1 MIDIPLSNR
10 FFALGN
16 QFYKQTKPVPVPAP
30 SLIKLNCE
38 LASVMGLS
46 IDESVLEQSTMIFA
60 GNLVPKGTTPLA
72 MAYSGSQFG
81 SFNPQLGDGRAIYL
95 GELNPQTDMSFDVQ
109 LKGSGRT
116 AYSRNGDG
124 RSALGPV
131 LREYLVSE
139 VMHKFNVPTTRA
151 LAAVTTG
158 EEVARET
165 LGPGGILTRVASS
178 FVRVGTFQY
187 FAAKGD
193 IKSIKILAD
202 YVIER
207 NYRAIKEKDN
217 QYLELFKLIVER
229 QAKLI
234 ASWMHLGFIH
244 GVMNTDNMSVA
255 GETIDYGPCA
265 FMDEFN
271 HNQVYSFIDR
281 GGRYAYSNQPPIGL
295 WNLTRLAECLVPL
308 FSEETDTAVEL
319 AKEVLQSYEVSYE
332 KAWLGGMRLKLGLA
346 NTDVKNNDIE
356 DKKLIESLFQ
366 IMQLNHADFT
376 LTFFYLSRINKTE
389 SVIDEDLT
397 ELFDNPEMIENWLV
411 KWRLR
416 VSKETTA
423 DDERQLGMRS
433 VNPVYIPR
441 NHLIEEVIRA
451 AEDNNDFTLFH
462 KMHAVLEKPYTIQ
475 EGMDK
480 YMLPPEPEQVVENTF
495 CGT

>member
-1 MIDIPLSNR
+1 LIHIPLSNR
-10 FFALGN
+10 YLGLGP
-16 QFYKQTKPVPVPAP
+16 QFYKQSKPVPVAAP
-30 SLIKLNCE
+30 SLIKFNPE
-38 LASVMGLS
+38 LAVLMGLS
-46 IDESVLEQSTMIFA
+46 IDDSDLVESTMIFS
-60 GNLVPKGTTPLA
+60 GNRVPEGSAPLA

-95 GELNPQTDMSFDVQ
+95 GEVNTAGGESFDIQ
-109 LKGSGRT
+109 LKGSGKT

-139 VMHKFNVPTTRA
+139 AMHKLGVPTTRA
-151 LAAVTTG
+151 LAAVSTG

-165 LGPGGILTRVASS
+165 LAPGGVLTRVASS
-178 FVRVGTFQY
+178 FIRVGTFQY
-187 FAAKGD
+187 FASKGD
-193 IKSIKILAD
+193 IKSIRMLAD

-207 NYRAIKEKDN
+207 NFKTILGREN
-217 QYLELFKLIVER
+217 QYLEFLKLVVER
-229 QAKLI
+229 QASLI
-234 ASWMHLGFIH
+234 ANWMHLGFIH

-308 FSEETDTAVEL
+308 LSGDTDIAVDQ
-319 AKEVLQSYEVSYE
+319 AKGVLQSYEE
-332 KAWLGGMRLKLGLA
+332 KYQKSWLTGMRKKIGLTDNDDH
-346 NTDVKNNDIE
+346 NTDHQ
-356 DKKLIESLFQ
+356 DKKLIDSLFE

-376 LTFFYLSRINKTE
+376 LTFFYLSRLNIKPSEND
-389 SVIDEDLT
+389 DEMKS
-397 ELFDNPEMIENWLV
+397 LFDKPELLEVWLV
-411 KWRLR
+411 KWRNRLSNEKQTDVTR
-416 VSKETTA
+416 HLSM
-423 DDERQLGMRS
+423 QS

-441 NHLIEEVIRA
+441 NHMIEAVIRA

-462 KMHAVLEKPYTIQ
+462 EMNRVLEKPFILQ
-475 EGMDK
+475 EGMDE
-480 YMLPPEPEQVVENTF
+480 YMLPPDPEQVVENTF

>member
-1 MIDIPLSNR
+1 MKHIPLNNR
-10 FFALGN
+10 FLDLGS
-16 QFYKQTKPVPVPAP
+16 QFYRKSKPVPVTAPA
-30 SLIKLNCE
+30 LIKFNKN
-38 LASVMGLS
+38 LASMMGLS
-46 IDESVLEQSTMIFA
+46 IEDTNLQEATLIFA
-60 GNLVPKGTTPLA
+60 GNQLPEGSIPLA

-95 GELNPQTDMSFDVQ
+95 GEVNAPDGKTFDVQ

-139 VMHKFNVPTTRA
+139 AMYKLNVPTTRA

-193 IKSIKILAD
+193 LKSIKILAD

-207 NYRAIKEKDN
+207 NYQNINGVDN
-217 QYLELFKLIVER
+217 LYLEFFKSVVER

-234 ASWMHLGFIH
+234 AQWMQLGFIH

-281 GGRYAYSNQPPIGL
+281 GGRYAYSQQPPIGL

-308 FSEETDTAVEL
+308 FAEDTETAVEL
-319 AKEVLQSYEVSYE
+319 AKEVLQSYETSYE
-332 KAWLGGMRLKLGLA
+332 KAWLEGMRIKFGLVRSDDNA
-346 NTDVKNNDIE
+346 GDIQ
-356 DKKLIESLFQ
+356 DKKLIESLFE
-366 IMQLNHADFT
+366 IMQMNHADFT
-376 LTFFYLSRINKTE
+376 LTFFYLSRLNLIESDIDEKLKKLFDKTE
-389 SVIDEDLT
+389 S
-397 ELFDNPEMIENWLV
+397 IEAWLGR
-411 KWRLR
+411 WRLR
-416 VSKETTA
+416 LSEETTT
-423 DDERQLGMRS
+423 DEERQLNMQS

-462 KMHAVLEKPYTIQ
+462 KLHVVLEDPFTLQ
-475 EGMDK
+475 PGMDK

>member
-1 MIDIPLSNR
+1 LIHIPFSNR
-10 FFALGN
+10 YLGLGT
-16 QFYKQTKPVPVPAP
+16 QFYKQSKPVPVTGP
-30 SLIKLNCE
+30 SLITFNSE
-38 LASVMGLS
+38 LAALMGIS
-46 IDESVLEQSTMIFA
+46 IDDSDLAEFTIIFSGNRVPDES
-60 GNLVPKGTTPLA
+60 TPLA

-95 GELNPQTDMSFDVQ
+95 GEVNTTEGVSFDIQ
-109 LKGSGRT
+109 LKGSGKT

-139 VMHKFNVPTTRA
+139 AMHKLGVPTTRA

-165 LGPGGILTRVASS
+165 LAPGGVLTRVASS

-187 FAAKGD
+187 FAARGD
-193 IKSIKILAD
+193 IKSIQKLAD

-207 NYRAIKEKDN
+207 NYKSIHVSENK
-217 QYLELFKLIVER
+217 YLDFFKSVVER
-229 QAKLI
+229 QASLI

-265 FMDEFN
+265 FMDEYN

-308 FSEETDTAVEL
+308 FSDDTETAVNQ
-319 AKEVLQSYEVSYE
+319 AKEVLQSYEVSYQ
-332 KAWLGGMRLKLGLA
+332 KDWLTGMRKKFGL
-346 NTDVKNNDIE
+346 TGNNDDQ
-356 DKKLIESLFQ
+356 DKALINSLFE

-376 LTFFYLSRINKTE
+376 LTFFYLSRLNITPSDNDDELKSIFDKPE
-389 SVIDEDLT
+389 SLE
-397 ELFDNPEMIENWLV
+397 EWLV
-411 KWRLR
+411 KWRKRLNA
-416 VSKETTA
+416 ETLS
-423 DDERQLGMRS
+423 DEVRQLNMQS

-441 NHLIEEVIRA
+441 NHLIEELIRA
-451 AEDNNDFTLFH
+451 AEDENDFTLFH
-462 KMHAVLEKPYTIQ
+462 ELSSVLENPFTRK

-480 YMLPPEPEQVVENTF
+480 YMLPPEPQQVVENTF

>member
-1 MIDIPLSNR
+1 LIRIPLSNR
-10 FFALGN
+10 FIELGS
-16 QFYKQTKPVPVPAP
+16 QFYKQSKPVPVTAP
-30 SLIKLNCE
+30 SLIKLNAG
-38 LASVMGLS
+38 LAKMMGLS
-46 IDESVLEQSTMIFA
+46 IDDSDLHELNMIFA
-60 GNLVPKGTTPLA
+60 GNQVPEGSKPLA

-95 GELNPQTDMSFDVQ
+95 GELNPQPDMSFDVQ

-131 LREYLVSE
+131 IREYLVSE
-139 VMHKFNVPTTRA
+139 AMYKLNVPTTRA

-165 LGPGGILTRVASS
+165 LGPGGVLTRVASS

-193 IKSIKILAD
+193 INSIKILAD

-207 NYRAIKEKDN
+207 NYKTIIETDN
-217 QYLELFKLIVER
+217 QYLQFFKLVVER

-234 ASWMHLGFIH
+234 ANWMHLGFIH

-308 FSEETDTAVEL
+308 FSDETDAAVEL

-332 KAWLGGMRLKLGLA
+332 KAWLDGMRLKLGLA
-346 NTDVKNNDIE
+346 NADVNNSDIE
-356 DKKLIESLFQ
+356 DKKLIESLFE
-366 IMQLNHADFT
+366 IMQINHADFT
-376 LTFFYLSRINKTE
+376 LTFFYLSRINNTE
-389 SVIDEDLT
+389 SVVDDDLKQ
-397 ELFDNPEMIENWLV
+397 LFDKPEMIEAWLV
-411 KWRLR
+411 KWRSRL
-416 VSKETTA
+416 SDETTT
-423 DDERQLGMRS
+423 DEERRHGMQS

-451 AEDNNDFTLFH
+451 AENNNDFTLFH
-462 KMHAVLEKPYTIQ
+462 ELHAVLEKPFTMQ
-475 EGMDK
+475 KGMDK

>member
-1 MIDIPLSNR
+1 MKHIPLSNR
-10 FFALGN
+10 FLDLGT
-16 QFYKQTKPVPVPAP
+16 QFYKQSKPVPVTAP
-30 SLIKLNCE
+30 VLIKFNE
-38 LASVMGLS
+38 KLASMMG
-46 IDESVLEQSTMIFA
+46 ISVDGINLTEATMIFA
-60 GNLVPKGTTPLA
+60 GNQLPDKSTPLA

-81 SFNPQLGDGRAIYL
+81 SFNPQLGDGRAVYL
-95 GELNPQTDMSFDVQ
+95 GELIQPDGKSYDVQ

-139 VMHKFNVPTTRA
+139 AMHKLNVPTTRA

-165 LGPGGILTRVASS
+165 LGPGGVLTRVASS

-193 IKSIKILAD
+193 IKSIQILTD

-207 NYRAIKEKDN
+207 NFRDIKGIDN
-217 QYLELFKLIVER
+217 QYLEFFKLVVDR

-234 ASWMHLGFIH
+234 AQWMHLGFIH

-295 WNLTRLAECLVPL
+295 WNLTRLAECLVSL
-308 FSEETDTAVEL
+308 FAVDTDKAVEL

-332 KAWLGGMRLKLGLA
+332 EAWLAGMRLKLGLVK
-346 NTDVKNNDIE
+346 TDAENNDLH
-356 DKKLIESLFQ
+356 DKKLIELLFE
-366 IMQLNHADFT
+366 IMQLNQADFT
-376 LTFFYLSRINKTE
+376 LTFFYLSRLNKTE
-389 SVIDEDLT
+389 SGKDEELQK
-397 ELFDNPEMIENWLV
+397 LFDKPQAIKDWLV
-411 KWRLR
+411 KWRSRL
-416 VSKETTA
+416 SEEATT
-423 DDERQLGMRS
+423 DEERQLSMQS

-451 AEDNNDFTLFH
+451 AEDKNDFTLFH
-462 KMHAVLEKPYTIQ
+462 ELHAVLDKPFILQ

>member
-1 MIDIPLSNR
+1 MKHIPLTNR
-10 FFALGN
+10 FLDLGS
-16 QFYKQTKPVPVPAP
+16 QFYKQSKPVPVAAP
-30 SLIKLNCE
+30 TLIKLNKE
-38 LASVMGLS
+38 LASIMGLS
-46 IDESVLEQSTMIFA
+46 TDNLNLSEVTMIFS
-60 GNLVPKGTTPLA
+60 GNQVPESSSPLA

-95 GELNPQTDMSFDVQ
+95 GELNQPNGKSYDVQ

-139 VMHKFNVPTTRA
+139 AMVKLNVPTTRA

-165 LGPGGILTRVASS
+165 LGPGGVLTRVASS

-193 IKSIKILAD
+193 IKSIQKLAD

-207 NYRAIKEKDN
+207 NYKSIKATEN
-217 QYLELFKLIVER
+217 QYLEFFKAVVVR

-234 ASWMHLGFIH
+234 AKWMQLGFIH

-308 FSEETDTAVEL
+308 FAEETETAVEL
-319 AKEVLQSYEVSYE
+319 AKEVLQSYEASYE
-332 KAWLGGMRLKLGLA
+332 KAWLTGMRMKFGL
-346 NTDVKNNDIE
+346 TETEDKVRDLQ
-356 DKKLIESLFQ
+356 DKKLIESLFEV
-366 IMQLNHADFT
+366 MQLNHADFT
-376 LTFFYLSRINKTE
+376 LTFFHLSRLNIKQ
-389 SVIDEDLT
+389 SGIDNELKK
-397 ELFDNPEMIENWLV
+397 LFDKPEAIELWLV
-411 KWRLR
+411 KWRQRL
-416 VSKETTA
+416 SEETTNDA
-423 DDERQLGMRS
+423 GRQFNMQT

-441 NHLIEEVIRA
+441 NHLIEAVIRA
-451 AEDNNDFTLFH
+451 AEDHNDFTLFH
-462 KMHAVLEKPYTIQ
+462 ELQTVLENPFTLQ

>member
-1 MIDIPLSNR
+1 MKHIPLSNR
-10 FFALGN
+10 FLDLGT
-16 QFYKQTKPVPVPAP
+16 QFYKQSNPVPVMAPA
-30 SLIKLNCE
+30 LIKFNKK
-38 LASVMGLS
+38 LASMMG
-46 IDESVLEQSTMIFA
+46 ISVDDINLAEATMIFA
-60 GNLVPKGTTPLA
+60 GNLVPEDSTPLA

-95 GELNPQTDMSFDVQ
+95 GELNQADGSGYDVQ

-139 VMHKFNVPTTRA
+139 AMYKLNVPTTRA

-165 LGPGGILTRVASS
+165 LGPGGILTRIASS

-187 FAAKGD
+187 FASKGD

-207 NYRAIKEKDN
+207 NYENIKGMEN
-217 QYLELFKLIVER
+217 QYLDFFKSVVER

-234 ASWMHLGFIH
+234 AQWMHLGFIH

-281 GGRYAYSNQPPIGL
+281 GGRYAYSNQPSIGL

-308 FSEETDTAVEL
+308 FAETTEESVEL
-319 AKEVLQSYEVSYE
+319 AKEVLQSYEASYE
-332 KAWLGGMRLKLGLA
+332 KTWLTGMRLKIGL
-346 NTDVKNNDIE
+346 VKTNSKGDDLD
-356 DKKLIESLFQ
+356 DKRLIESLLE
-366 IMQLNHADFT
+366 IMQVNHADFT
-376 LTFFYLSRINKTE
+376 LTFFYLSRLNITYSE
-389 SVIDEDLT
+389 LDEELKK
-397 ELFDNPEMIENWLV
+397 LFDNPEVIESWLV

-416 VSKETTA
+416 LSEHTTSDA
-423 DDERQLGMRS
+423 ERQLSMQS

-462 KMHAVLEKPYTIQ
+462 ELHSILENPYSLQ
-475 EGMDK
+475 EGLEK